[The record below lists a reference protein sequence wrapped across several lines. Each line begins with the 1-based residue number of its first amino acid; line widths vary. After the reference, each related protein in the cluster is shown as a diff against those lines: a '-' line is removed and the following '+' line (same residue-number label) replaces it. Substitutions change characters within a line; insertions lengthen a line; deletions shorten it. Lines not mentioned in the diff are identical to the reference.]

1 MNAGVSGTIDGH
13 FGYLDRWI
21 DAAMFKVQVEDF
33 SHASGIIDWVV
44 DPDVTVYAG
53 PTSAMTLPLN
63 ASES

>member
-1 MNAGVSGTIDGH
+1 
-13 FGYLDRWI
+13 
-21 DAAMFKVQVEDF
+21 VEDF